1 MILIRWLFTGKHGTS
16 FVRALPPARRDTFM
30 ALIWMSPA
38 IILVVLCTI
47 YPLIFSV
54 DYSLYKTTG
63 FIKKEFIGLNNYI
76 MLFKDPR
83 FLNSIKVSLI
93 FTFGSLILSYVLGFF
108 ITVMLRK
115 KSVLNSV
122 CRTVL
127 LIPWITNEVVVSLL
141 WQWILNPQM
150 SPLYYISK
158 QAGINLPLFLND
170 QTLALWS
177 IVVINALRSLG
188 FTLVMLMAG
197 FSAIP
202 ESVEEAAS
210 IDGCGKLRNIWY
222 IILPLVKPVTLV
234 MIIVMT
240 ISNFNIVTLIL
251 TLTGGGPVYA
261 TETMPI
267 RLYTEAFTF
276 LKIATSSAMTTLM
289 LIINLGFAAI
299 YKKVIS
305 ADGYYY

>member
-1 MILIRWLFTGKHGTS
+1 M
-16 FVRALPPARRDTFM
+16 
-30 ALIWMSPA
+30 
-38 IILVVLCTI
+38 
-47 YPLIFSV
+47 
-54 DYSLYKTTG
+54 
-63 FIKKEFIGLNNYI
+63 
-76 MLFKDPR
+76 
-83 FLNSIKVSLI
+83 
-93 FTFGSLILSYVLGFF
+93 
-108 ITVMLRK
+108 
-115 KSVLNSV
+115 
-122 CRTVL
+122 
-127 LIPWITNEVVVSLL
+127 L

-276 LKIATSSAMTTLM
+276 FKNRHIFRNDDPDADHQPRLCGYIQKGYQRRWILLLTPTAVKRSKRWKTQKQHIPIMHFYAERKEYASQKSRFRRLQAYYAYYLHSDYSHTFFMGTQPPRYGPQIRLYNIRRNCCPSAGPIENYVKVVDADRYAEMTDSPAKVVRTTL
-289 LIINLGFAAI
+289 LSGLF
-299 YKKVIS
+299 
-305 ADGYYY
+305 